1 MTGYKKDADAAAG
14 KLTWQGLFYAA
25 APAFLYTA
33 LTNAVHSLLAAS
45 GRFSSGIRLQAVSV
59 SVCLLLFL
67 WYAVRVRLA
76 VRSAD
81 RRKSVYRYPAAFCY
95 VIAVVMCGIV
105 NNYLF
110 SMIMSVVRNFS
121 SGYFEVVKVFY
132 TNDLWIEILTLCMI
146 GPVAEE
152 LVYRGFVYQRLRER
166 GSQAAAAVWS
176 AFLFGLMH
184 FNLVQGVYA
193 FILGIL
199 LAHIVERTG
208 GLAAAA
214 AAHMAANLVSVLWTE
229 TDWLDLLN
237 QSGNRQYAAAL
248 ICLALMGIFLS
259 YGNRMTQREK
269 SRTAE
274 QNGIKK

>member
-1 MTGYKKDADAAAG
+1 MTGYRKGAGAAAG

-45 GRFSSGIRLQAVSV
+45 GKFTSGIRMQAIAV
-59 SVCLLLFL
+59 SVCLLFFI
-67 WYAVRVRLA
+67 WYAFRVRLT
-76 VRSAD
+76 VRD
-81 RRKSVYRYPAAFCY
+81 RDRETGVYRYPAAFCY
-95 VIAVVMCGIV
+95 VVAVVMCAVV

-132 TNDLWIEILTLCMI
+132 TKDLWMEIFTLCII
-146 GPVAEE
+146 GPMAEE
-152 LVYRGFVYQRLRER
+152 LVYRGFVYRRLRER

-176 AFLFGLMH
+176 ALLFGLMH

-193 FILGIL
+193 FVLGIL

-229 TDWLDLLN
+229 TDWLNILN
-237 QSGNRQYAAAL
+237 QSGSRQYVAAL
-248 ICLALMGIFLS
+248 VCLLLMGIFLS
-259 YGNRMTQREK
+259 YGNRMTRCK
-269 SRTAE
+269 KE
-274 QNGIKK
+274 QKTVHR